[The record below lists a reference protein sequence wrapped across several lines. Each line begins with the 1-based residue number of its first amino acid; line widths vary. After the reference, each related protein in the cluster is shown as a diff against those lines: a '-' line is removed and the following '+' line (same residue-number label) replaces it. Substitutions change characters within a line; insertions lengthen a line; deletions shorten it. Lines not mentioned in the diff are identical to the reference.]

1 MAESQTTTAGPK
13 AKREKPK
20 SINLKNNIYL
30 TLLGTPIP
38 GRARKIVA
46 TSIPYMAE
54 YDSSWYVKSIN
65 GRDDKFYN
73 YQNNAEVNSAHK
85 SLETAVRVLAG
96 QNDVR
101 YVKFLIYSVGD

>member
-1 MAESQTTTAGPK
+1 MAESQTTAGYK
-13 AKREKPK
+13 AKRREKPTT
-20 SINLKNNIYL
+20 INLKDNIFL

-38 GRARKIVA
+38 GRAKKIVA

-54 YDSSWYVKSIN
+54 YDSSWYVRSID

-73 YQNNAEVNSAHK
+73 YQNNGEVNSAHK